1 MRNPMENRWI
11 IFALAG
17 LAILWLA
24 SLAAMCSWTRRRM
37 LADFMSVPAACE
49 LPRPSGQRPED
60 RAALEIIRGRRRR
73 YLWSRWPETA
83 LSFNAI
89 QEMSLEIIREIA
101 GVYFPGEEEPQLRAS
116 LADLLALHNR
126 VGSRLAAWLET
137 APIRTFKDLELQAI
151 VRYYGVYQNLRNH
164 PVSRFIVHH
173 RLHRLAG
180 WSWAAFNYNNPLY
193 WGRRGAYELARRL
206 LLARI
211 AQVVGEEA
219 MVLYGRR
226 GQGDAA

>member
-1 MRNPMENRWI
+1 MENPWVI
-11 IFALAG
+11 PAMAS

-24 SLAAMCSWTRRRM
+24 SLAAMRFWTRRRM
-37 LADFMSVPAACE
+37 LTDLMARPGGCE

-60 RAALEIIRGRRRR
+60 QAALEIIRSRRRR
-73 YLWSRWPETA
+73 YLWNRWPETA
-83 LSFNAI
+83 LSFYAI
-89 QEMSLEIIREIA
+89 QEMSLEIMKEIA
-101 GVYFPGEEEPQLRAS
+101 GVYFPQEEEPLLKAS

-137 APIRTFKDLELQAI
+137 APIRTFKDLELQSI
-151 VRYYGVYQNLRNH
+151 IRYYGVYQNVRNH

-173 RLHRLAG
+173 RLYRLAR
-180 WSWAAFNYNNPLY
+180 WSWAAFNYNSPFY

-211 AQVVGEEA
+211 VQLVGEEA
-219 MVLYGRR
+219 MLLYGRR
-226 GQGDAA
+226 G

>member
-1 MRNPMENRWI
+1 MKNHWI
-11 IFALAG
+11 IFAVAG
-17 LAILWLA
+17 LAIFWLA
-24 SLAAMCSWTRRRM
+24 SLAAMRFWTRRRM
-37 LADFMSVPAACE
+37 LADFMAPPGGCE
-49 LPRPSGQRPED
+49 LPRLSVQRPED
-60 RAALEIIRGRRRR
+60 RAALEIIRSRRRR

-89 QEMSLEIIREIA
+89 QEMALKIIKEIA
-101 GVYFPGEEEPQLRAS
+101 GVYYPLEEEPQLKAS
-116 LADLLALHNR
+116 LADLLTLHNR

-137 APIRTFKDLELQAI
+137 APIRAFKDVELQFI
-151 VRYYGVYQNLRNH
+151 VRYYGVYQNVKNH
-164 PVSRFIVHH
+164 PVSRFIREH
-173 RLHRLAG
+173 RLHRVAV
-180 WSWAAFNYNNPLY
+180 WSWAAFNYNNPFY

-226 GQGDAA
+226 G

>member
-1 MRNPMENRWI
+1 MENPWVI
-11 IFALAG
+11 PAMAG

-24 SLAAMCSWTRRRM
+24 SLAAMRFWTRRRM
-37 LADFMSVPAACE
+37 LTDFMARPGGCE

-60 RAALEIIRGRRRR
+60 RAALEIIRSRRHR
-73 YLWSRWPETA
+73 YLWNRWPETA
-83 LSFNAI
+83 LSFYAI
-89 QEMSLEIIREIA
+89 QEI
-101 GVYFPGEEEPQLRAS
+101 S

-137 APIRTFKDLELQAI
+137 APIRTFKDLELQSI
-151 VRYYGVYQNLRNH
+151 IRYYGVYQNVRNH

-173 RLHRLAG
+173 RLHRLAR
-180 WSWAAFNYNNPLY
+180 WSWAAFNYNSPFY

-211 AQVVGEEA
+211 AQLVGEEA
-219 MVLYGRR
+219 MLLYGRR
-226 GQGDAA
+226 G

>member
-1 MRNPMENRWI
+1 MENPWI
-11 IFALAG
+11 IPAVAG

-24 SLAAMCSWTRRRM
+24 SLAAMRFWTRRQM
-37 LADFMSVPAACE
+37 MEDFMARPGRCE
-49 LPRPSGQRPED
+49 LPRPNGQRLED
-60 RAALEIIRGRRRR
+60 RAALEIIRSRRHR
-73 YLWSRWPETA
+73 YLWNRWPETA
-83 LSFNAI
+83 LSFYAI
-89 QEMSLEIIREIA
+89 QEMSLEIMKEIA
-101 GVYFPGEEEPQLRAS
+101 GVYYPQEEEPQLKAS

-137 APIRTFKDLELQAI
+137 APIRTFKDLELQSI
-151 VRYYGVYQNLRNH
+151 IRYYGVYQNVRNH

-173 RLHRLAG
+173 RLHRLAQ
-180 WSWAAFNYNNPLY
+180 WSWAAFNYNNPFY

-211 AQVVGEEA
+211 VQLVGEEA

-226 GQGDAA
+226 G